1 MAPAVGGAARC
12 IAGWA
17 SKAGPGRASSA
28 LPADGPDAV
37 VRYPGVGG
45 QRSRG
50 GSVPLAGDRRPGTK
64 GRVAGSDGA
73 HLLAANVLVAIVGL
87 HVVAALYHRLVAK
100 DGVWERMFGRDIGTE
115 IQP

>member
-1 MAPAVGGAARC
+1 M
-12 IAGWA
+12 
-17 SKAGPGRASSA
+17 
-28 LPADGPDAV
+28 
-37 VRYPGVGG
+37 
-45 QRSRG
+45 
-50 GSVPLAGDRRPGTK
+50 
-64 GRVAGSDGA
+64 AGSDGA